1 MLGGPSPVAIPILR
15 PRGGPRGTYGPGPTP
30 PPAPSAPYP
39 LLRSGSDREAV
50 VRVQKMLNSA
60 GFPVGAVH
68 GRFGPKTAV
77 AVKKYQSSRGLS
89 AEGIIGPKTW
99 AVLKGGR

>member
-1 MLGGPSPVAIPILR
+1 M
-15 PRGGPRGTYGPGPTP
+15 
-30 PPAPSAPYP
+30 
-39 LLRSGSDREAV
+39 
-50 VRVQKMLNSA
+50 QKMLNSA

-99 AVLKGGR
+99 AVLKAAADDLTDQCPSTCRSFISREVDTGGAS

>member
-1 MLGGPSPVAIPILR
+1 MLGGPSPVAIPIV
-15 PRGGPRGTYGPGPTP
+15 GPRKGPQGTYGPGPTP

-60 GFPVGAVH
+60 GFPGGAVH

-89 AEGIIGPKTW
+89 AEGIIGAKTW